1 MLKKKNMA
9 IMMAV
14 ATVATT
20 AAPAFAAVEAQNV
33 DEAKLIAD
41 VTAKLDTKYSDR
53 KETGEADKL
62 TEATEE
68 NAYRNSV
75 YKIEAGYDKQAQTEV
90 TNIKDFKKTIEEAKL
105 NEAKLNVTITDK
117 GHKEVDGRIVATEN
131 TKYTYYTQADLNG
144 IAADNKA
151 ITKVELNEDHNA
163 VLTLK
168 NKSEIVLSTSDYVL
182 DLKAAVDTNGN
193 AIDLENANDD
203 VLKRVVGFK
212 KVEADKAT
220 DIDLPSKVESK
231 LVFDAAKAATKVEAQ
246 YSELVTNEGYTKQGK
261 EVVDT
266 LRKADTTD
274 GTDVIRNGKKYNV
287 KTTLADA
294 KVEAVK
300 GAGYQLVYKLNVKE
314 GQNTSTVNY
323 VVVDNNQKHL
333 ADLKNVVADKTVD
346 ITEGRYTKL
355 AGEDRFKTAIEVSK
369 KSYVKHD
376 VVADDTKK
384 AKGIVLVGE
393 NAIVDG
399 LASAPLA
406 AQKQAP
412 ILLTN
417 KDALSVETVAEMKR
431 VIKENPTVYIV
442 GGEAV
447 ISKDVEKQLI
457 TELNAH
463 IVRLAGEDRHATSVE
478 IAKEIAPKVEDK
490 DAKVQKAFIVGG
502 EGEADAMSIAS
513 IAAIDNSPIIVS
525 PAAGLT
531 KDAKKLLE
539 KNGQYAVIGGT
550 SKVSTQVLR
559 EVREFDANASRISG
573 VDRHE
578 TNAEVITTYVK
589 GAQAVYVAKDGYAE
603 GNGQLIDAL
612 AVAPLAAKTQAPIVL
627 ATSDLTKEQ
636 TKAVETVK
644 DTKKPLTQA
653 GNGVTTTV
661 TQKLLKI
668 LGL

>member
-41 VTAKLDTKYSDR
+41 VTAKLNTKYSDR
-53 KETGEADKL
+53 KETGEDVKL

-68 NAYRNSV
+68 NAYKNSV
-75 YKIEAGYDKQAQTEV
+75 YKIEAGYANEAQTEV

-117 GHKEVDGRIVATEN
+117 GHKEVDGKIVATEN
-131 TKYTYYTQADLNG
+131 TKYTYYTQADLNA
-144 IAADNKA
+144 IVADNKA

-168 NKSEIVLSTSDYVL
+168 NKSEIVLSTTDYVL
-182 DLKAAVDTNGN
+182 DLEKAVDANGN
-193 AIDLENANDD
+193 AIDLATAGDET
-203 VLKRVVGFK
+203 LKRVVGFEK
-212 KVEADKAT
+212 KVEKDAIAK

-231 LVFDAAKAATKVEAQ
+231 LVFDAAKAATKVEAK

-266 LRKADTTD
+266 LRKADAAD
-274 GTDVIRNGKKYNV
+274 GTDVIKNGKKYNV

-300 GAGYQLVYKLNVKE
+300 DAGYQLVYKLTVKE
-314 GQNTSTVNY
+314 GENTSTVNY

-333 ADLKNVVADKTVD
+333 ADLMTVISNGTV

-369 KSYVKHD
+369 KSFE
-376 VVADDTKK
+376 ADK

-406 AQKQAP
+406 AQKEAP

-417 KDALSVETVAEMKR
+417 KDALSVETIAEMKR
-431 VIKENPTVYIV
+431 ATAQNPTVYIV
-442 GGEAV
+442 GGESV
-447 ISKDVEKQLI
+447 ISKEVEKQLI

-463 IVRLAGEDRHATSVE
+463 IVRVAGEDRHATSLE
-478 IAKEIAPKVEDK
+478 IAKQMIAK
-490 DAKVQKAFIVGG
+490 DAKINNGFVVGG

-513 IAAIDNSPIIVS
+513 IAAAKKAPIIVS
-525 PAAGLT
+525 PVDGLT
-531 KDAKKLLE
+531 KDAKKLLD
-539 KNGQYAVIGGT
+539 NGTYTVIGGT
-550 SKVSTQVLR
+550 SKVSTQVLKD
-559 EVREFDANASRISG
+559 VRAFDANAERIAG
-573 VDRHE
+573 ADRHE
-578 TNAEVITTYVK
+578 TNADVITKYAATST
-589 GAQAVYVAKDGYAE
+589 AVYVAKDGYAE

-612 AVAPLAAKTQAPIVL
+612 AVAPLAARTEAPIVL

-636 TKAVETVK
+636 TKALETIK

-661 TQKLLKI
+661 TQKLLKL